1 MLAAAP
7 GIAMVIHRKGLPRY
21 SDHYRLVA
29 QALEKSWRAN
39 THAPLA
45 FVGGDFDLVNGAL
58 FYIHD
63 RAMPFFIVAPALSP
77 WVDEARVAREGIAL
91 VCPEAERMCVDA
103 VNERSAL
110 AGVGTQEITLVREY
124 LGVPG
129 PPAHYVIAVIPPSS
143 GKQ

>member
-29 QALEKSWRAN
+29 QALEKSWRAS
-39 THAPLA
+39 TDAPLA

-63 RAMPFFIVAPALSP
+63 RAMPFFIIAPALSP
-77 WVDEARVAREGIAL
+77 WVDEARIAREGIAL

-103 VNERSAL
+103 VNERSAR
-110 AGVGTQEITLVREY
+110 AGVATQEITLVREY
-124 LGVPG
+124 LGIPG
-129 PPAHYVIAVIPPSS
+129 PPARYVIAVIPPSS
-143 GKQ
+143 GKH